1 MCLRRTRGPRGFPT
15 HNQASYR
22 TAHPS
27 AGRFG
32 ARLSSSASFSVP
44 TGGAFGGGGRW
55 QTGWR
60 PVCAGSLMTSLDG
73 CRPLRET
80 HERLGERCT
89 ALFPCLSDP
98 GTRLFHLALCCSQWV
113 ALCVGDSFSPWHF
126 WAAVRRSSLGLKVA
140 LLALHVVVVGFL
152 FAFDGD
158 LIRRTRRM
166 TWYSLFLISLGFSFA
181 DFSFVSLRMDQRIA
195 FWHYNLLADN

>member
-1 MCLRRTRGPRGFPT
+1 MPAEDPGPEGVPNSQPSFLPDSPPLRRPIRSSAFFFRQFLCSHRRGFW
-15 HNQASYR
+15 
-22 TAHPS
+22 
-27 AGRFG
+27 
-32 ARLSSSASFSVP
+32 
-44 TGGAFGGGGRW
+44 GGGRW